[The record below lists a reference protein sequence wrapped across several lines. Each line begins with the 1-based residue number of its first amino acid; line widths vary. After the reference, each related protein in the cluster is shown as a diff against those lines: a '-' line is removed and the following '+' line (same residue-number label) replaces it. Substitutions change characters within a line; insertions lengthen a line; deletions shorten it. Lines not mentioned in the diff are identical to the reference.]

1 MIAARAFTFLWP
13 LMLGLL
19 LIVPVLVTFY
29 LRLLSRRSEASRR
42 YASLAATNAVD
53 PAAVDSLNSA
63 ASVLSGKPGIV
74 TALRRHAPA
83 ILMLLGITAMI
94 VAVARPQA
102 IIMLPSR
109 LDAIMLA
116 MDTSGSMRAT
126 DIKPNRLV
134 AAQNAAKA
142 FVANQPGL
150 VRIGIVSISATASVV
165 QSPTDNRDDINKAL
179 ERVQLQPGPALGSGL
194 VISLITLLPESGID
208 AEKIITG
215 RNSTT
220 TAWTRDS
227 ARQTEIDNFKP
238 VPPGSNSST
247 AIVLLSDGQSNT
259 GPELLDAA
267 KLAAERGVRVY
278 TVGVGTKEGITLTA
292 DGWSMRVRLDEETL
306 KKVATMTHGEY
317 YRAGNAEDLKK
328 IYQQL
333 SARLSLGKGRTI
345 EITAAFVALGALL
358 ALLGALMSML
368 GSNRIL

>member
-1 MIAARAFTFLWP
+1 MIAACAFTFLWP
-13 LMLGLL
+13 MMLGLL
-19 LIVPVLVTFY
+19 VVVPVLVLFY
-29 LRLLSRRSEASRR
+29 LRLLSRRSETTQR
-42 YASLAATNAVD
+42 YASLAATNAVE
-53 PAAVDSLNSA
+53 PAAT
-63 ASVLSGKPGIV
+63 SGRSGPTGATPRPGAMV
-74 TALRRHAPA
+74 ALKRHAPA
-83 ILMLLGITAMI
+83 ILLLSGITAMI

-126 DIKPNRLV
+126 DIKPNRLT

-142 FVANQPGL
+142 FVANQPGG
-150 VRIGIVSISATASVV
+150 VRIGIVTVAATAAVV
-165 QSPTDNRDDINKAL
+165 QSPTDNREDITKAI
-179 ERVQLQPGPALGSGL
+179 ERVQLQPGTALGSGL
-194 VISLITLLPESGID
+194 VIALITLLPESGID
-208 AEKIITG
+208 AEKIISG
-215 RNSTT
+215 RSAPNSR
-220 TAWTRDS
+220 WTRDW

-238 VPPGSNSST
+238 VPPGSNGST

-259 GPELLDAA
+259 GPELVEAA

-278 TVGVGTKEGITLTA
+278 TVGVGTTDGITLTA

-333 SARLSLGKGRTI
+333 SARLSLGKGRTL

-368 GSNRIL
+368 WSNRIL

>member
-13 LMLGLL
+13 LMLSLL
-19 LIVPVLVTFY
+19 VVVPVLVFFY

-53 PAAVDSLNSA
+53 PAAVSA
-63 ASVLSGKPGIV
+63 SSGKPGAMA
-74 TALRRHAPA
+74 ALRRHAPA

-102 IIMLPSR
+102 VIMLPSR

-142 FVANQPGL
+142 FVANQPGQ
-150 VRIGIVSISATASVV
+150 VRIGIVTVAATASVV
-165 QSPTDNRDDINKAL
+165 QSPTDNRDDITKAID
-179 ERVQLQPGPALGSGL
+179 RVQMQPGTALGSGL

-215 RNSTT
+215 RNAST
-220 TAWTRDS
+220 TAWTRDP

-238 VPPGSNSST
+238 VPPRLQRQHCHRAAVRWPEQHRTGTAGS
-247 AIVLLSDGQSNT
+247 
-259 GPELLDAA
+259 
-267 KLAAERGVRVY
+267 
-278 TVGVGTKEGITLTA
+278 
-292 DGWSMRVRLDEETL
+292 
-306 KKVATMTHGEY
+306 GEAGR
-317 YRAGNAEDLKK
+317 RARR
-328 IYQQL
+328 
-333 SARLSLGKGRTI
+333 ARLYRRRRHQGGHHAHRRRLVD
-345 EITAAFVALGALL
+345 AGAP
-358 ALLGALMSML
+358 G
-368 GSNRIL
+368 